1 MTQRYGVDVSSNNV
15 HPIDWPAV
23 AAYLERLGGE
33 PGFAIVKIS
42 QGSGYVNPDAPG
54 DIAAAR
60 AAGLTVGGYLMD
72 QGNSS
77 PAAEE
82 ATFRAHSEGVPQFDD
97 DELPEGLTA
106 PAYIAHL
113 DGLVAQDPAAPDYL
127 NQSEE
132 NEGVPAGGGL
142 WEANYNGQPGVTHR
156 PGVLIHQYTSTATI
170 PGCAGLFDLNVWLG
184 TEEAFAAFFGLAP
197 TPTVEATA
205 APTVTYPPTPIPGSD
220 LMNVEFTTTTGAD
233 GTGYVPIAIPAGCDR
248 ILGGWVDVLDPSA
261 LTPPAHDGDI
271 NGRPAGTSG
280 VVCQPAVGGK
290 GLPAGQQRLRI
301 AGAIPNHFYTGR
313 AVCG

>member
-113 DGLVAQDPAAPDYL
+113 DGLVAQDPAAPNYL

-132 NEGVPAGGGL
+132 NEGFPAGGGGL

-184 TEEAFAAFFGLAP
+184 TETAFAALFHTG
-197 TPTVEATA
+197 
-205 APTVTYPPTPIPGSD
+205 PIPIP
-220 LMNVEFTTTTGAD
+220 TTTEANTRMSNLNAPIVKVVPKADRTGYWMIGAD
-233 GTGYVPIAIPAGCDR
+233 GFVGAFGTATEPPSNPLPGMHLTRPIVDGFATVDEQGLILVAADGGVFALGDASPADHG
-248 ILGGWVDVLDPSA
+248 S
-261 LTPPAHDGDI
+261 
-271 NGRPAGTSG
+271 
-280 VVCQPAVGGK
+280 
-290 GLPAGQQRLRI
+290 LPALGI
-301 AGAIPNHFYTGR
+301 GPAPA
-313 AVCG
+313 